1 MQING
6 GLKSYCVHEY
16 LNKICFKTVP
26 IVFDID
32 YQIAEINVQSSTD
45 YGQKLNVI
53 YFHTI
58 ELNILF
64 E

>member
-1 MQING
+1 MVLRPLV
-6 GLKSYCVHEY
+6 LKYN
-16 LNKICFKTVP
+16 LFQTVP
-26 IVFDID
+26 ILSDID

-58 ELNILF
+58 ELNISF